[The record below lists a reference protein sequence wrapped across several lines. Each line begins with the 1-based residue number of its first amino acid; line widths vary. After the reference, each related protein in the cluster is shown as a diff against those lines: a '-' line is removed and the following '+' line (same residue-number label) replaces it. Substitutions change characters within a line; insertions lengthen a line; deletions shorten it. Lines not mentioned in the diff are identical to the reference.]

1 MQGLFA
7 SQKALD
13 SDICEPE
20 QKWKLVTIRDYK
32 GGESTFCS
40 CCFLTT
46 FVSRLL
52 GLLLRH
58 YLGAIVLVEG
68 SQELGHEDHYNA
80 PVQVLP
86 HHGHISHLL
95 YHLKVHLHLG
105 GGNTRTGPGRPS
117 QCTFETLDYNA
128 IDEPEKM
135 EMKAKKLT
143 KIKLMSLPAAASP
156 FFQLLKLLLA
166 VLRRYSFSLLH
177 FSIVAADL

>member
-1 MQGLFA
+1 MHLNLGYATPWSFFPQ
-7 SQKALD
+7 Q
-13 SDICEPE
+13 C
-20 QKWKLVTIRDYK
+20 K
-32 GGESTFCS
+32 GYSLHRRPFCS

-52 GLLLRH
+52 GLLLHH

-128 IDEPEKM
+128 IDEP
-135 EMKAKKLT
+135 
-143 KIKLMSLPAAASP
+143 AAASP
-156 FFQLLKLLLA
+156 FFQLLRLLLA

>member
-1 MQGLFA
+1 MII
-7 SQKALD
+7 K
-13 SDICEPE
+13 
-20 QKWKLVTIRDYK
+20 V
-32 GGESTFCS
+32 GESTFCS

-52 GLLLRH
+52 GLLLHH

-117 QCTFETLDYNA
+117 SQCTGSQPFETLDYNA

-143 KIKLMSLPAAASP
+143 KIKPMSLPAAASP
-156 FFQLLKLLLA
+156 FFQLLRLLLA
-166 VLRRYSFSLLH
+166 VLRRYSFLCYIFQWLQQIYNYGS
-177 FSIVAADL
+177 S

>member
-1 MQGLFA
+1 M
-7 SQKALD
+7 
-13 SDICEPE
+13 
-20 QKWKLVTIRDYK
+20 TIRDYK

-52 GLLLRH
+52 GLLLHH

-95 YHLKVHLHLG
+95 YHLKVHLHL
-105 GGNTRTGPGRPS
+105 
-117 QCTFETLDYNA
+117 ETAVLVEEIRELGQEDHPHSA
-128 IDEPEKM
+128 PE
-135 EMKAKKLT
+135 
-143 KIKLMSLPAAASP
+143 ASP
-156 FFQLLKLLLA
+156 
-166 VLRRYSFSLLH
+166 LRL
-177 FSIVAADL
+177 